1 MKKHGYEIKDTDSIV
16 TPALI
21 YYRELIEE
29 NLDKM
34 VSVAGDID
42 RLWPHVKS
50 HKMEKLVRLQL
61 ARGMWI
67 L

>member
-34 VSVAGDID
+34 VSVAGEIG
-42 RLWPHVKS
+42 RAHV
-50 HKMEKLVRLQL
+50 
-61 ARGMWI
+61 
-67 L
+67 